1 MYKKCHQSTVKS
13 HKKALSL
20 VFSTLVLMTPQSAK
34 VLPLKT
40 LKGSEQILRL
50 VPCEENLEES
60 EHAKFMFVKIT
71 DIETL

>member
-1 MYKKCHQSTVKS
+1 
-13 HKKALSL
+13 
-20 VFSTLVLMTPQSAK
+20 MTPQSAK